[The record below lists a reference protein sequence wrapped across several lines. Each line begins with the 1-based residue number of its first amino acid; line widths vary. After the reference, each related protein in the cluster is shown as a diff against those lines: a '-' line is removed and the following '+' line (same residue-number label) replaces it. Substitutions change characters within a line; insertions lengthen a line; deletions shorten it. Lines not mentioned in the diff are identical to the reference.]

1 MKVIGPYVYKEE
13 RKTNMNIN
21 ALLMDEDD
29 NVVTCVAP
37 VSKGSQIV
45 YQKGIEVCVLTA
57 EDDIPYCHKAAIRE
71 IQAGEEVLKYAQVIG
86 VAQVLLPAGSWVS
99 HLNIQGVPRDYES
112 ELL

>member
-1 MKVIGPYVYKEE
+1 MKL
-13 RKTNMNIN
+13 N
-21 ALLMDEDD
+21 ALLLKPED
-29 NVVTCVAP
+29 NVVTCIREV
-37 VSKGSQIV
+37 
-45 YQKGIEVCVLTA
+45 QKGDPVVFRRGEEVCSLTA
-57 EDDIPYCHKAAIRE
+57 LEDIPYCHKAAIRE